1 MIKYYEKAMARM
13 STYLDDLKIPEL
25 SVWTFIVS
33 SLV

>member
-1 MIKYYEKAMARM
+1 MIRYHVKAMARM
-13 STYLDDLKIPEL
+13 STYLDDLKVPEL